1 MERGVIPSFTS
12 LLKQKKTMGQRL
24 DIYDK
29 FPPGMQQYLG
39 CYGWHFSKRMAQF
52 AISRMKVKDDSTG
65 KEKSLVP
72 WTKSEVDEMLKRN
85 GITVEH
91 DELYDVCY
99 VANMLKADF
108 YKKSLADEAHLCVHV
123 KLYLDDIDGD
133 PCRAF
138 DEFYATCIGKGVPIP
153 WEYMLEERKE

>member
-1 MERGVIPSFTS
+1 
-12 LLKQKKTMGQRL
+12 MGQRL

-123 KLYLDDIDGD
+123 KLYSTILTAT
-133 PCRAF
+133 RAVRSMNSTPPASARGF
-138 DEFYATCIGKGVPIP
+138 LSPGRTC
-153 WEYMLEERKE
+153 WRKEKKKGHDSTRILHTGL

>member
-1 MERGVIPSFTS
+1 
-12 LLKQKKTMGQRL
+12 MGQRL

-72 WTKSEVDEMLKRN
+72 WTK
-85 GITVEH
+85 
-91 DELYDVCY
+91 C
-99 VANMLKADF
+99 
-108 YKKSLADEAHLCVHV
+108 
-123 KLYLDDIDGD
+123 
-133 PCRAF
+133 
-138 DEFYATCIGKGVPIP
+138 
-153 WEYMLEERKE
+153 